1 MKFFTFMPA
10 VVSMMSIIMLTS
22 CQKEFVRPE
31 PIVEVPKA
39 PYIPDSL
46 KINFIWA
53 QPDASWGIMVGAR
66 YEIRDINDSLLVGGV
81 DVMTPNDSLFQW
93 YPAINLK
100 NDLYHLYI
108 KSPTGQLLAS
118 KTLHLEDSGY
128 NDEWFVGD
136 SLFNYYIQITWKEE
150 PIE

>member
-1 MKFFTFMPA
+1 MKIFTFMPA

-46 KINFIWA
+46 TINFIWA
-53 QPDASWGIMVGAR
+53 QPDASWGTMVGAR
-66 YEIRDINDSLLVGGV
+66 YEIRDSQDSLLVGGV

-93 YPAINLK
+93 YPSIHLK
-100 NDLYHLYI
+100 NDIYHLYI
-108 KSPTGQLLAS
+108 KSPTGQVLS
-118 KTLHLEDSGY
+118 TKTLHLEESGY
-128 NDEWFVGD
+128 NDEWFVQD
-136 SLFNYYIQITWKEE
+136 SLFNYFIQITWKEK
-150 PIE
+150 PLD